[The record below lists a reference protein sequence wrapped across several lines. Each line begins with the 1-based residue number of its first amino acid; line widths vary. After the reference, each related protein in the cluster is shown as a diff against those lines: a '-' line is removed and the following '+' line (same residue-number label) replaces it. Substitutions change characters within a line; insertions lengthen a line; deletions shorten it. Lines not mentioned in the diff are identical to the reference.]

1 MPTTNIKDKL
11 EKQGFEIRNVTNI
24 RSWKTKESLPLFLV
38 DQALGEKNEEM
49 YELKHLL
56 NTIMTYLSFVKR
68 KKYLSVIA
76 VKNMDIL
83 RGIVLN
89 HSFVWNVSEII
100 PQILA
105 LRRKTFLQNVYCVAV
120 RILRIIKDAAC
131 IDNCRK

>member
-89 HSFVWNVSEII
+89 HSFV
-100 PQILA
+100 
-105 LRRKTFLQNVYCVAV
+105 
-120 RILRIIKDAAC
+120 
-131 IDNCRK
+131 